1 MSNKNT
7 ITDMPYAT
15 WLEQVLHDILDL
27 PIKGIAFTGILENGD
42 IYVKYYNTSM
52 ADKLVI
58 SGIVNQDAT
67 IDMLA
72 AQGIIEYEEEKDE
85 NEEVDCDGEE
95 E

>member
-1 MSNKNT
+1 MSNKST

-72 AQGIIEYEEEKDE
+72 AQGIIEYEEDE
-85 NEEVDCDGEE
+85 NEEEDCDGEE

>member
-58 SGIVNQDAT
+58 SGIMNQDAT

-72 AQGIIEYEEEKDE
+72 AQGIIEYEEDE
-85 NEEVDCDGEE
+85 NEEEDCDGEE

>member
-7 ITDMPYAT
+7 ITDMPYAA

-42 IYVKYYNTSM
+42 VYVKYYNTSM

-72 AQGIIEYEEEKDE
+72 AQGIIEYEEDE
-85 NEEVDCDGEE
+85 NEEGDCDGEE

>member
-27 PIKGIAFTGILENGD
+27 PIKGITFTGILENGD

-72 AQGIIEYEEEKDE
+72 AQGIIEYEEDE
-85 NEEVDCDGEE
+85 NKEEDCDGEE